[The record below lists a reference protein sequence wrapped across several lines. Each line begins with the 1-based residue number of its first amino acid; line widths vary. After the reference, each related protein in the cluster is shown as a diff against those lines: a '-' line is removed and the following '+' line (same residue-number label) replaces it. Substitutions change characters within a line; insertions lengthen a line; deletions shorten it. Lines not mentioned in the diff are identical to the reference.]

1 MRDIIGYVGASRC
14 CSVYPQLAM
23 CKREEAMPTALKRVM
38 VSIPKDLEEKLTA
51 VAKAER
57 RPLASMCVA
66 LIEAALKT
74 DRYKEILR
82 QSSQDDTPEYGKD
95 FKSYTDLIP
104 EDKRGAK
111 EPVTP
116 EKLKEAMALLE
127 MMEKLKA

>member
-1 MRDIIGYVGASRC
+1 
-14 CSVYPQLAM
+14 
-23 CKREEAMPTALKRVM
+23 MPTALKRVM
-38 VSIPKDLEEKLTA
+38 VSLPKDLEEKLTT

-82 QSSQDDTPEYGKD
+82 QSSQEDTPEYGKD
-95 FKSYTDLIP
+95 FKSYVDLIP
-104 EDKRGAK
+104 EDKRSDKAK
-111 EPVTP
+111 EPIPP

-127 MMEKLKA
+127 MMEKLKS